1 MRKIILIIGVVV
13 LIVASIPAV
22 SSFVYL
28 QLFENTLNLI
38 RDNYVKPISVD
49 SLCINAIRGMMKQL
63 DPHSVYLTPEEY
75 KDMMVKTEGE
85 FGGIGI
91 QINKS
96 GDYITIISPLE
107 NTPASRAGLRSGDL
121 IIKIDDVDT
130 KDMKSDDAV
139 KMMRG
144 TPGTKVKL
152 TIKRGSLESFDV
164 TLTRDI
170 IKIKAVPFY
179 DVFDGVGYIRCSD
192 FNESSTNEVENAL
205 NQLIKKGAKS
215 LVLDLRSNPGG
226 LLIKSVDM
234 ASLFLEKGR
243 LVVSTKGR
251 IGEEV
256 YKSIGGKFTNLPLVV
271 LIDGGSA
278 SASEI
283 VAGAIQDW
291 DRGLIVG
298 TKSFGKGSVQKIY
311 PLKVGAVKL
320 TVSLYLTPSGRRID
334 ENLAKEDT
342 LKIYKSLTL
351 GRELKG
357 GGGIKPD
364 TIILLGRKD
373 ELVERISIKN
383 LFFKFIVDYKNKN
396 DWEIKEISDDMMTRF
411 KLFLNKEKIDFT
423 EEEWNKAYDL
433 NKHYLLIA
441 LYENQYGESGR
452 YKAILVSDKQFEFA
466 KNLLKKCKKPEDV
479 FNYQKLLKQ

>member
-1 MRKIILIIGVVV
+1 MRKLIIIIGVVI
-13 LIVASIPAV
+13 LIIASVPAV

-38 RDNYVKPISVD
+38 RDNYVKPVSID
-49 SLCINAIRGMMKQL
+49 SLCINAIRGMMKEL

-96 GDYITIISPLE
+96 GDYITIIAPIE
-107 NTPASRAGLRSGDL
+107 NTPASKAGLRSGDL

-139 KMMRG
+139 KRMRG

-152 TIKRGSLESFDV
+152 TIKRGELEPFDV
-164 TLTRDI
+164 VIIRDI

-179 DVFDGVGYIRCSD
+179 DVFEGVGYIRCSD
-192 FNESSTNEVENAL
+192 FNESSAGEVENAL
-205 NQLIKKGAKS
+205 NQLVKKGAKS
-215 LVLDLRSNPGG
+215 FILDLRSNPGG

-256 YKSIGGKFTNLPLVV
+256 YKSNGGNFTNFPLVV

-298 TKSFGKGSVQKIY
+298 TNSFGKGSVQKIY
-311 PLKVGAVKL
+311 PLKIGAVKL
-320 TVSLYLTPSGRRID
+320 TVALYLTPTGRRID
-334 ENLAKEDT
+334 ENMAKEDT
-342 LKIYKSLTL
+342 AKIYRSLVL

-364 TIILLGRKD
+364 TTIPFEKRD
-373 ELVERISIKN
+373 ELTEKISSKN
-383 LFFKFIVDYKNKN
+383 LFFKFIVEYKNKN
-396 DWEIKEISDDMMTRF
+396 EKEIKEISDDIMMKF
-411 KLFLNKEKIDFT
+411 KDYVKKEKIDFT
-423 EEEWNKAYDL
+423 EEEWNQAYTT
-433 NKHYLLIA
+433 NKHQLLIS
-441 LYENQYGESGR
+441 LYENQYGEAGR
-452 YKAILVSDKQFEFA
+452 YKAILSFDKQYEFA
-466 KNLLKKCKKPEDV
+466 YNLLKKCKKPEDV
-479 FNYQKLLKQ
+479 FNYQKLLQK

>member
-1 MRKIILIIGVVV
+1 MRKIILIVGIVV
-13 LIVASIPAV
+13 LIIASVPAI
-22 SSFVYL
+22 SSFLYL

-38 RDNYVKPISVD
+38 RDNYVKPIPID
-49 SLCINAIRGMMKQL
+49 SLCVNAIRGMLKNL
-63 DPHSVYLTPEEY
+63 DPHTVYLTPEEY

-96 GDYITIISPLE
+96 GDYITIIAPLE
-107 NTPASRAGLRSGDL
+107 NTPASKAGLRSGDL
-121 IIKIDDVDT
+121 IVKIDDIDT
-130 KDMKSDDAV
+130 KDIKTDDAV

-152 TIKRGSLESFDV
+152 TIKRGDLEPFDV

-179 DVFDGVGYIRCSD
+179 DVFDGVGYVRCSE
-192 FNESSTNEVENAL
+192 FNESSASEVENAL
-205 NQLIKKGAKS
+205 SQLVKKGAKS
-215 LVLDLRSNPGG
+215 VILDLRSNPGG

-243 LVVSTKGR
+243 HVVSTKGR

-256 YKSIGGKFTNLPLVV
+256 YKSTGGKYTDLPLVV

-291 DRGLIVG
+291 DRGLVVG
-298 TKSFGKGSVQKIY
+298 LNSFGKGSVQKIY
-311 PLKVGAVKL
+311 PLKIGAVKL
-320 TVSLYLTPSGRRID
+320 TVALYLTPTGRRID
-334 ENLAKEDT
+334 ENMAREDT
-342 LKIYKSLTL
+342 SKIFRSLVL

-364 TIILLGRKD
+364 TSIGFEKKE
-373 ELVERISIKN
+373 ELTEKISLKN

-396 DWEIKEISDDMMTRF
+396 EKEIKEVSDEMMIKF
-411 KLFLNKEKIDFT
+411 KDYIKGEKIEFT
-423 EEEWNKAYDL
+423 EEEWENAYDV
-433 NKHYLLIA
+433 NKHYLLIS
-441 LYENQYGESGR
+441 LYENQYGEAGR
-452 YKAILVSDKQFEFA
+452 YKALLLFDKQFEFA
-466 KNLLKKCKKPEDV
+466 KNLLQKCKKPKDV
-479 FNYQKLLKQ
+479 FNYQRLLKK